1 MARRTKQEA
10 DETRE
15 TLLDAAEQVFLERGV
30 ARASLDE
37 VARVAGCTRGA
48 VHWHFRDKLGLFLAL
63 DERLVLLQDEL
74 KRRLLCDDPAG
85 SPLRHME
92 RAITAAMTDLEN
104 NPRRRRLLTIM
115 LQRCEYVAEMAP
127 ALQRRREADSQ
138 IRAKLRDHFQMAA
151 ERGEMSDAW
160 SPERAALFLHALIG
174 GFLHEWLRGD
184 ADFTLS
190 GEVNDAVRGF
200 LSCGVVKSAL
210 CPGGPVPAEPASP
223 DLAPSDQAAAAP
235 AGAGLAAL
243 C

>member
-15 TLLDAAEQVFLERGV
+15 ALLDAAEQVFLERGV

-63 DERLVLLQDEL
+63 DERLLLLQDEL
-74 KRRLLCDDPAG
+74 ARRLLCNG
-85 SPLRHME
+85 TTNSPLRHMAD
-92 RAITAAMTDLEN
+92 AITGAMVDLEE

-127 ALQRRREADSQ
+127 ALQRRREADQ
-138 IRAKLRDHFQMAA
+138 HVRAKLREQFQMAA
-151 ERGEMSDAW
+151 ELGEMSSAW
-160 SPERAALFLHALIG
+160 TPDRAALFLHALIS
-174 GFLHEWLRGD
+174 GFLYEWLRGE

-190 GEVNDAVRGF
+190 GEVNNAVRGF
-200 LSCGVVKSAL
+200 LSCAVAR
-210 CPGGPVPAEPASP
+210 PGT
-223 DLAPSDQAAAAP
+223 APF
-235 AGAGLAAL
+235 

>member
-15 TLLDAAEQVFLERGV
+15 ALLDAAEQVFLERGV

-63 DERLVLLQDEL
+63 DERLLLLQDEL
-74 KRRLLCDDPAG
+74 KRRLLCNG
-85 SPLRHME
+85 TTNSPLRHMAD
-92 RAITAAMTDLEN
+92 AITGAMVDLEE

-127 ALQRRREADSQ
+127 ALQRRREADQ
-138 IRAKLRDHFQMAA
+138 QVRAKLREQFQRAA
-151 ERGEMSDAW
+151 EMGEMSEAW

-174 GFLHEWLRGD
+174 GFLYEWLRGE
-184 ADFTLS
+184 AEFTLS
-190 GEVNDAVRGF
+190 GEVNNAVRGF
-200 LSCGVVKSAL
+200 LSCAVAK
-210 CPGGPVPAEPASP
+210 PG
-223 DLAPSDQAAAAP
+223 AATFY
-235 AGAGLAAL
+235 
-243 C
+243 

>member
-10 DETRE
+10 DETRV

-63 DERLVLLQDEL
+63 DERLLLLQDAVCC
-74 KRRLLCDDPAG
+74 RLDICPDRPVLPAMAETLC
-85 SPLRHME
+85 
-92 RAITAAMTDLEN
+92 AALEELEN

-127 ALQRRREADSQ
+127 ALERRREADGRM
-138 IRAKLRDHFQMAA
+138 RARLAELFTAA
-151 ERGEMSDAW
+151 AARGELAACW
-160 SPERAALFLHALIG
+160 RPERAALFLFALVN

-190 GEVNDAVRGF
+190 GEVCASVRGF
-200 LSCGVVKSAL
+200 LGAC
-210 CPGGPVPAEPASP
+210 
-223 DLAPSDQAAAAP
+223 AAAP
-235 AGAGLAAL
+235 AGAEGPPR

>member
-15 TLLDAAEQVFLERGV
+15 ALLDAAEQVFLDRGV

-63 DERLVLLQDEL
+63 DERLVLLQDEV
-74 KRRLLCDDPAG
+74 KDRLCIEEDG
-85 SPLRHME
+85 SLQSMAC
-92 RAITAAMTDLEN
+92 AITAAMKDFEE

-127 ALQRRREADSQ
+127 ALQRRRQADTE
-138 IRAKLRDHFQMAA
+138 IRETLRRRFQEVA
-151 ERGEMSDAW
+151 ERGDLSPAW
-160 SPERAALFLHALIG
+160 PPERAALFLYALISG
-174 GFLHEWLRGD
+174 LLHEWLRGE

-190 GEVNDAVRGF
+190 GEVSDAIRSF
-200 LSCGVVKSAL
+200 LDCVAARPVS
-210 CPGGPVPAEPASP
+210 GGEK
-223 DLAPSDQAAAAP
+223 
-235 AGAGLAAL
+235 
-243 C
+243 